1 MQIGLTCYWAIF
13 LDFFF
18 FVTIQFKGKTTWLTN
33 LLIEREYHFK
43 QRITKIVYFYKE
55 SCKSIEKLKVDLAK
69 ERGLEAVF
77 SKKFPDGNFL
87 EYCNLEQNATVIVI
101 DDYFWDASTNKTVQS
116 SLISLSTVWNHH
128 KGAVTFLCMHS
139 YDIFKKQS
147 KLNVILMNSSHLI
160 FFKTAH
166 DARAAK
172 RLMGQYML
180 NLKGGQTLFDVYKQ
194 QVLGKNFSYIIVSLS
209 PLNLKPSVW
218 GQVLLA
224 EESPMLC
231 FNESSDSEDE

>member
-1 MQIGLTCYWAIF
+1 MQIVLTCYWAIF
-13 LDFFF
+13 WTFF

-43 QRITKIVYFYKE
+43 QKIKKIIYFYKE
-55 SCKSIEKLKVDLAK
+55 NCKSIEKLKADLAK
-69 ERGLEAVF
+69 EKGLEVVF
-77 SKKFPDGNFL
+77 SKKFPDGSFL
-87 EYCNLEQNATVIVI
+87 EYCKLEQDATVIVI
-101 DDYFWDASTNKTVQS
+101 DDYFWDATTDGTTRS
-116 SLISLSTVWNHH
+116 SMISLSTIWNHH
-128 KGAVTFLCMHS
+128 NGAVTFLCMHS
-139 YDIFKKQS
+139 YDIFLKAS

-194 QVLGKNFSYIIVSLS
+194 QVLKKQFSYIIVSLS
-209 PLNLKPSVW
+209 PLNTKPSVW
-218 GQVLLA
+218 SQVLLA